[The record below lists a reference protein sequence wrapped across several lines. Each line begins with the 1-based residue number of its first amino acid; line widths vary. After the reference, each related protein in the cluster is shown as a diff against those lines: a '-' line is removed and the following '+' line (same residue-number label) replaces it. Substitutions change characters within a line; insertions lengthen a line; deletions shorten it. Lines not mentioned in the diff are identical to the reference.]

1 MSVQDAFEVTG
12 AAAGVISLIWLIV
25 TQLFGSYE
33 ARTIRQV
40 LTQQAETIAD
50 LLHRVERI
58 TGAG

>member
-40 LTQQAETIAD
+40 LTQQAETISDAVRR
-50 LLHRVERI
+50 LERI
-58 TGAG
+58 AENR